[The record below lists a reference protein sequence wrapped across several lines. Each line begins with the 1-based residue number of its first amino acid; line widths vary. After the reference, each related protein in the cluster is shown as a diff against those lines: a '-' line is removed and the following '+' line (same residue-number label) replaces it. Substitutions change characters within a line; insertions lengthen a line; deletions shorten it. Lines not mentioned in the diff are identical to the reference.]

1 MATKKKEDKKK
12 WYKKLRTTYRLVFLN
27 EKTFEERFSFR
38 LTRMHVITTL
48 LSLAII
54 FIVMTIFLIAY
65 TPLKEYIPGYPNIN
79 QKRELYHLNRTIDS
93 LMQDSKQKDVYLT
106 NLKNIIENKNVQEVY
121 SKPHKSKTINYDTI
135 KDIKTKQDSILRAEF
150 ENETR
155 FNLYPTSSDGS
166 GLVSDNVLIQDQNFF
181 VPLNGIITAHFNMM
195 EKHYGV
201 DIVASHNEAIKSV
214 LDGTVILST
223 WTPETGN
230 VIVIQHSG
238 NLISVYKHCATLL
251 KHEGDLVKAGD
262 PIAIAGNTGE
272 LTTGPHL
279 HFELWYNGN
288 PVNPMDYINF
298 K

>member
-1 MATKKKEDKKK
+1 MAKKKKKKK
-12 WYKKLRTTYRLVFLN
+12 WYQKLRTTYRLVFLN
-27 EKTFEERFSFR
+27 EKSFEERFSFR

-48 LSLAII
+48 LSLAVI
-54 FIVMTIFLIAY
+54 FIVLTFFLIAY
-65 TPLKEYIPGYPNIN
+65 TPLKEYIPGYPDIN

-93 LMQDSKQKDVYLT
+93 LLQDSKQKDIFLS
-106 NLKNIIENKNVQEVY
+106 NIKNIIENKNIQENY
-121 SKPHKSKTINYDTI
+121 KQPKTAAVNYDTI
-135 KDIKTKQDSILRAEF
+135 VDRKTKSDSILRAEF

-166 GLVSDNVLIQDQNFF
+166 GLMPSKMLIQDQNFF
-181 VPLNGIITAHFNMM
+181 VPLDGIITGKFDLL

-230 VIVIQHSG
+230 VIAIQHSG

-251 KHEGDLVKAGD
+251 KQEGDLVKAGD
-262 PIAIAGNTGE
+262 PIAIAGNSGD

-288 PVNPMDYINF
+288 PVNPIDYINF

>member
-1 MATKKKEDKKK
+1 MAKKKEKKK
-12 WYKKLRTTYRLVFLN
+12 WYQKLRTTYRLVFLN
-27 EKTFEERFSFR
+27 EKSFEERFSFR

-54 FIVMTIFLIAY
+54 FIVLTFFLIAY
-65 TPLKEYIPGYPNIN
+65 TPLKEYIPGYPDIN

-93 LMQDSKQKDVYLT
+93 LLQDSKQKDVFLA
-106 NLKNIIENKNVQEVY
+106 NIKNIIENKNIQENY
-121 SKPHKSKTINYDTI
+121 KPPKTPAVNYDTI
-135 KDIKTKQDSILRAEF
+135 VDRKTRSDSILRAEF

-155 FNLYPTSSDGS
+155 FNLYPTRSDGS
-166 GLVSDNVLIQDQNFF
+166 GLMPSKMLIQDQNFF
-181 VPLNGIITAHFNMM
+181 VPLDGIITGKFDLL

-201 DIVASHNEAIKSV
+201 DIVASHNEAVKSV

-230 VIVIQHSG
+230 VIAVQHSG

-251 KHEGDLVKAGD
+251 KQEGDLVKAGD
-262 PIAIAGNTGE
+262 PIAIAGNSGE

-288 PVNPMDYINF
+288 PVNPTDYINF

>member
-1 MATKKKEDKKK
+1 MATKKEKKK
-12 WYKKLRTTYRLVFLN
+12 WYKKLHTTYRLVFLN
-27 EKTFEERFSFR
+27 EKSFEERFSFR

-48 LSLAII
+48 FSLAVI
-54 FIVMTIFLIAY
+54 FIVLTFFLIAY
-65 TPLKEYIPGYPNIN
+65 TPLKEYIPGYPDIN

-93 LMQDSKQKDVYLT
+93 LLQDSKQKDVFLT
-106 NLKNIIENKNVQEVY
+106 NIKNIIEDKDTQVSY
-121 SKPHKSKTINYDTI
+121 KPPKSTRVSYDTI
-135 KDIKTKQDSILRAEF
+135 IDRKTKQDSILRAEF

-155 FNLYPTSSDGS
+155 FNLYPTSPEGS
-166 GLVSDNVLIQDQNFF
+166 ALIHSKVLIQDQNFF
-181 VPLNGIITAHFNMM
+181 VPLDGIITGKFDIL
-195 EKHYGV
+195 EKHYGI

-230 VIVIQHSG
+230 VIAIQHSG

-251 KHEGDLVKAGD
+251 KQEGDLVKAGD

-288 PVNPMDYINF
+288 PVNPTDYINF

>member
-1 MATKKKEDKKK
+1 MATKKEKKK
-12 WYKKLRTTYRLVFLN
+12 WYQKLRTTYRLVFLN
-27 EKTFEERFSFR
+27 EKSFEERFSFR

-48 LSLAII
+48 LSLAVI
-54 FIVMTIFLIAY
+54 FIVLTFFLIAY
-65 TPLKEYIPGYPNIN
+65 TPLKEYIPGYPDIN

-93 LMQDSKQKDVYLT
+93 LLQDSKQKDVFLT
-106 NLKNIIENKNVQEVY
+106 NIRNIIENKDTQINYKQ
-121 SKPHKSKTINYDTI
+121 PKSTPVNYDTI
-135 KDIKTKQDSILRAEF
+135 KDRKTKTDSILRAEF

-155 FNLYPTSSDGS
+155 FNLYPTSTDAS
-166 GLVSDNVLIQDQNFF
+166 GLAPSKMLIQDQNFF
-181 VPLNGIITAHFNMM
+181 IPLDGIITGKFDLL
-195 EKHYGV
+195 EKHYGI
-201 DIVASHNEAIKSV
+201 DIVASHNEAVKSV

-230 VIVIQHSG
+230 VIAIQHSG

-251 KHEGDLVKAGD
+251 KQEGDLVKAGD
-262 PIAIAGNTGE
+262 PIAIAGNSGE

-288 PVNPMDYINF
+288 PVNPADYINF